1 MSDDVQLVR
10 EIGEVKAELSGLKAE
25 VAGTN
30 QRLDD
35 IVITQLKDHGKRI
48 RDLEDH
54 ISVMAETCARERGER
69 QGSRTTAIAIITAL
83 SGVGG
88 CIGAIVG
95 RMF

>member
-1 MSDDVQLVR
+1 MEHTLDHESR
-10 EIGEVKAELSGLKAE
+10 LSRIEALLEAL
-25 VAGTN
+25 N

-35 IVITQLKDHGKRI
+35 AILTQLRDHGKRI

-69 QGSRTTAIAIITAL
+69 QGSRTTAIAIITVL

>member
-1 MSDDVQLVR
+1 MEHTLDHESRLSR
-10 EIGEVKAELSGLKAE
+10 IEALLEVL
-25 VAGTN
+25 N

-35 IVITQLKDHGKRI
+35 AILTQLRDHGKRI

-54 ISVMAETCARERGER
+54 ISVMAETCARGRGER

>member
-1 MSDDVQLVR
+1 MEHTLDHESR
-10 EIGEVKAELSGLKAE
+10 LSRIEALLEAL
-25 VAGTN
+25 N

-35 IVITQLKDHGKRI
+35 AILTQLRDHGKRI

-54 ISVMAETCARERGER
+54 ISVMAETCAQERGER
-69 QGSRTTAIAIITAL
+69 QGCRTTAIAIITAL